1 MMRRNVLSLIVFTVL
16 VASAPVA
23 SYAQQA
29 YQFGKCE
36 VAPANKEAAL
46 RALHI
51 TMPDGVK
58 IAADVILP
66 RDLPAEAKLPTVLT
80 QTRYWR
86 ATEGRQPT
94 GADRYWIN
102 HGFAVVNTDV
112 RGTGASFGRW
122 PAPWS
127 RDEVRDM
134 GDVVKWIVAQAWSNG
149 KVVTIGT
156 SYTANTAELTSVSN
170 HPAVKAVIPRF
181 SDFDI
186 YKQLIMPGGLFND
199 FMAREWE
206 NMVAAMDRNVK
217 RGNPPIG
224 VRPVDDDKDLKL
236 LEAAVRDHQ
245 QNPSV
250 YEASKAITFRDDR
263 PKDWDASID
272 DLSAFSF
279 RKEFERR
286 KSGVVSVERARRDL
300 LALVVRQDSVKL
312 RVDWQSRISAIWKEP
327 VENFAVAPTRITGE
341 RPPFIR
347 RQIAVR
353 AAFRFQRFEQLDRG
367 DIMIK
372 T

>member
-170 HPAVKAVIPRF
+170 HPA
-181 SDFDI
+181 
-186 YKQLIMPGGLFND
+186 
-199 FMAREWE
+199 
-206 NMVAAMDRNVK
+206 
-217 RGNPPIG
+217 
-224 VRPVDDDKDLKL
+224 
-236 LEAAVRDHQ
+236 
-245 QNPSV
+245 
-250 YEASKAITFRDDR
+250 
-263 PKDWDASID
+263 
-272 DLSAFSF
+272 
-279 RKEFERR
+279 
-286 KSGVVSVERARRDL
+286 
-300 LALVVRQDSVKL
+300 L
-312 RVDWQSRISAIWKEP
+312 R
-327 VENFAVAPTRITGE
+327 
-341 RPPFIR
+341 
-347 RQIAVR
+347 
-353 AAFRFQRFEQLDRG
+353 L
-367 DIMIK
+367 
-372 T
+372 